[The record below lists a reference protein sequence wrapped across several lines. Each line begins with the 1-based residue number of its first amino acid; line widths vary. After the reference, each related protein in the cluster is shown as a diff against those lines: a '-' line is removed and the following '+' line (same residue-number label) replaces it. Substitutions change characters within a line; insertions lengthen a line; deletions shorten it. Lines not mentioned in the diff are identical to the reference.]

1 MTNIGDLSSYL
12 IKVLFENRG
21 PADNEPVN
29 PNPVQT
35 NIVQTNSPT
44 LAIPQDSIPVTA
56 NSVITIVALLD
67 SKGGTQDSM
76 IKNLPARPTQDNAP
90 GTPSPQVAK
99 TSEPAAAPTN
109 WASIFTKGETMTGTV
124 TKSLSPDSA
133 IIRMRGTDMVAS
145 TPQRL
150 PEGAPITVRVESLR
164 PQFVLSILPTD
175 ARVQEKTAAV
185 LRAVLPA
192 EIPVSDVIKNLTEL
206 LPKLPPQATNG
217 SGLEQVLKDIN
228 QAATKP
234 AEQAKNPLQLFG
246 LSHEAGILS
255 GKPAPN
261 LKHSLLVVRQNL
273 EKINATSSGTHVEQ
287 LQKVNDAISNI
298 EVRQLMS
305 GADTGNIKGWQTP
318 YWNGEKIDSAMLYI
332 GKDDPEKAAKKG
344 EPAVR
349 ITLMLNMTNLGA
361 IRTDAVGQKDRLE
374 ATIYAASDSA
384 VKKLEGG
391 LKGLTAALGKAGFST
406 NINVQLAD
414 ESFLARAPKEA
425 APLPVE
431 TLLNLRV

>member
-1 MTNIGDLSSYL
+1 
-12 IKVLFENRG
+12 
-21 PADNEPVN
+21 
-29 PNPVQT
+29 
-35 NIVQTNSPT
+35 
-44 LAIPQDSIPVTA
+44 
-56 NSVITIVALLD
+56 
-67 SKGGTQDSM
+67 
-76 IKNLPARPTQDNAP
+76 
-90 GTPSPQVAK
+90 
-99 TSEPAAAPTN
+99 
-109 WASIFTKGETMTGTV
+109 
-124 TKSLSPDSA
+124 
-133 IIRMRGTDMVAS
+133 
-145 TPQRL
+145 
-150 PEGAPITVRVESLR
+150 VRVESLQ

-175 ARVQEKTAAV
+175 ARVQEKTAAI

-192 EIPVSDVIKNLTEL
+192 EVPVSDVIKNLTEL

-234 AEQAKNPLQLFG
+234 AEQAKNPMQLFG

-273 EKINATSSGTHVEQ
+273 EKINATSSGPHVEQ

-298 EVRQLMS
+298 EVRQLTS
-305 GADTGNIKGWQTP
+305 GADTGNVKGWQTP

-332 GKDDPEKAAKKG
+332 GKDDSEKAAKKG
-344 EPAVR
+344 ESAVR

-361 IRTDAVGQKDRLE
+361 IRTDAIGHKDRLE

-384 VKKLEGG
+384 VKKLESG
-391 LKGLTAALGKAGFST
+391 LKGLSAALGKAGFST
-406 NINVQLAD
+406 NINVQQAD

-425 APLPVE
+425 TPLPVE